1 MSGTENSADRF
12 DASQLRALQLELASL
27 GRVARQYPLE
37 YAIGSLHLLFESR
50 QDIELIVENL
60 TDEISDAGKP
70 I

>member
-1 MSGTENSADRF
+1 MAGTENSADYL

-27 GRVARQYPLE
+27 GRMTRQYPLE

-60 TDEISDAGKP
+60 AGLDP
-70 I
+70 H